1 MGLRS
6 VSYSPPVLPPF
17 RTLGLAR
24 RRPPGRAR
32 SRGFTLIELMVVVVI
47 IAVLAAIAVPSVAS
61 RLRERRS
68 QEAAERIAILY
79 RSARMRAMGRG
90 AAVFVRY
97 EDGAFTVS
105 EAVAQ
110 QGGAAC
116 LLPSGSCNSAQRS
129 NVTTLD
135 VPNSGQYEGVVVAP
149 GTGVGDPVEVCYTPL
164 GRAYTRG
171 ASNNPLTPLSRV
183 LSFTVDRG
191 TVGLRRTIT
200 VLPSGIARITAGP
213 RS

>member
-1 MGLRS
+1 
-6 VSYSPPVLPPF
+6 
-17 RTLGLAR
+17 
-24 RRPPGRAR
+24 
-32 SRGFTLIELMVVVVI
+32 MVVVVI
-47 IAVLAAIAVPSVAS
+47 IAVLAAIAVPSVAN

-110 QGGAAC
+110 QGGSATC

-129 NVTTLD
+129 SVTTLD
-135 VPNSGQYEGVVVAP
+135 VPNSAEYEGVVVAP

-171 ASNNPLTPLSRV
+171 ASTDPLSPLSRV